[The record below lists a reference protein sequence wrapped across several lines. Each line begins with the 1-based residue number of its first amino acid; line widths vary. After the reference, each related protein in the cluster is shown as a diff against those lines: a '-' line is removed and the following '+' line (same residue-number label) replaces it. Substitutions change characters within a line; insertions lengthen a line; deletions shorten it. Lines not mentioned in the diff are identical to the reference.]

1 MCAASLQIR
10 QDGGRTFAVWWNVRR
25 DSSADLLFSGSND
38 GGSSWSAPIP
48 VDTLDGGETAC
59 ARPAPSLAVTGEWV
73 YVAYS
78 MEAREGTG
86 VFLTH
91 SMDRGGMFHSTVP
104 VLYGDHLV
112 RVAVAADSTVVAVA
126 YEDPNSAE
134 SRIFVALSRTQG
146 HFIEDHLQASIDD
159 VVASAPDVSVAGRE
173 VAVSYDGVTRLVDRA
188 RAARRA
194 NSVIVR

>member
-1 MCAASLQIR
+1 
-10 QDGGRTFAVWWNVRR
+10 VRR

-38 GGSSWSAPIP
+38 GGSSWSTPIP
-48 VDTLDGGETAC
+48 VDTLDGGQTAC
-59 ARPAPSLAVTGEWV
+59 ARPAPSLAVRGAWV

-112 RVAVAADSTVVAVA
+112 HVAVAADSDVVAVA
-126 YEDPNSAE
+126 YEDPNTAAP
-134 SRIFVALSRTQG
+134 RIFVALSRTQG
-146 HFIEDHLQASIDD
+146 HLIEDHLQASTGDL
-159 VVASAPDVSVAGRE
+159 VATGPEVSVAGRE
-173 VAVSYDGVTRLVDRA
+173 IAVSYTTSGDTATMRA
-188 RAARRA
+188 LRVGRIR
-194 NSVIVR
+194 